1 MVYFKKAFYRQQRRQ
16 LGCCFVLQLVRKQA
30 SYLFPFLPISI
41 LIQTSSQ
48 ILTQDVSELESYGL
62 EQRK

>member
-1 MVYFKKAFYRQQRRQ
+1 MVYFKNTFYRQQRRQ
-16 LGCCFVLQLVRKQA
+16 FGCCFVLQSVRKQA
-30 SYLFPFLPISI
+30 GYLFPFLSISI

-48 ILTQDVSELESYGL
+48 ILTQNVSELESDGL